1 MEMNGI
7 NESVLEMVE
16 RIVDTKVLNTLP
28 DWDCFLTFDNQI
40 GEGASY
46 QYIEL
51 LANAMNKTPRQL
63 TSLDVSD
70 EKYQQEVIDKMVEE
84 FSLPDNHKD
93 LETMSYSDSS
103 SKIFTF
109 NFLEFIEYLFMSH
122 GIHKAVADIY
132 GTGEAK
138 DKIIN
143 REMNLFLEELM
154 NEGHGLKMDNFIVKA
169 MSHINSYSRKMRNR
183 LERHI
188 EEESVDEIG

>member
-16 RIVDTKVLNTLP
+16 RIVDTKVLTTLP
-28 DWDCFLTFDNQI
+28 DWDCFITFGNQI
-40 GEGASY
+40 VEGASY
-46 QYIEL
+46 RYIEL
-51 LANAMNKTPRQL
+51 LSDAMNKTPRQL

-84 FSLPDNHKD
+84 FSIPKNHKD
-93 LETMSYSDSS
+93 LETAHYSDAD
-103 SKIFTF
+103 KIFHYD
-109 NFLEFIEYLFMSH
+109 FLELIEYLFMSH

-143 REMNLFLEELM
+143 REMDLFLEELM

-169 MSHINSYSRKMRNR
+169 MSHINSYSRKMMNR

-188 EEESVDEIG
+188 EEETADEIG

>member
-40 GEGASY
+40 EEGASY
-46 QYIEL
+46 RYIEL
-51 LANAMNKTPRQL
+51 LADAMNKTPRQL

-70 EKYQQEVIDKMVEE
+70 DKYQQEVIDKMVEE
-84 FSLPDNHKD
+84 FSIPKNHKD
-93 LETMSYSDSS
+93 LETAHYSDAD
-103 SKIFTF
+103 KIFHSD
-109 NFLEFIEYLFMSH
+109 FLEFIEYLFLSH

-143 REMNLFLEELM
+143 KEMDLFLEELM
-154 NEGHGLKMDNFIVKA
+154 NEGHGLKIYNFVIKA
-169 MSHINSYSRKMRNR
+169 MSRINSYARKVKNK
-183 LERHI
+183 LERHL
-188 EEESVDEIG
+188 EEETPDEIG